1 MVTALRG
8 RAFTTTT
15 NTATQSRGTHD
26 KLLRQVVAN
35 RLFGQSLIRGKDF
48 VSAVAP
54 PKIASRPLPARRA
67 DLVVREQ
74 RFQGRTAYFVK
85 DPLTL
90 RYFRF
95 AAPEFR
101 LFELLDGRRSAAEL
115 RTAYLDD
122 LASDEV
128 AIEDIVRLVG
138 RWKQA
143 GLLEDLDAVATTRTF
158 VSRQQQ
164 RERTQWFGWLS
175 QWLYWKVRAI
185 DPDTLLNRTLPWVRW
200 MFHPLGVAA
209 ALCLMLS
216 AALLI
221 IGRFDQFAAR
231 PELQSFHAFFNLQNI
246 VWLWLAVGVVK
257 VLHEF
262 GHALACKHFGGE
274 CHAMG
279 LLFMCFTPCLY
290 CDVSDSWMLPNK
302 WHRIAIA
309 AAGIYVEVLIAS
321 LATFV
326 WWSTPPGVLHSLAF
340 SAMLFGSVQT
350 FLINA
355 NPLMKFDGY
364 YALSDFL
371 EVPNLRQK
379 SYAMLRHYATKWC
392 WGTDAAAPGPTGLNG
407 VLFTLYAIAAT
418 VYGWMVTVLMVWFLT
433 KFLQPYKLTVVG
445 WGLALLAAINIFVV
459 PLAVGL
465 VAVRRNP
472 SVLRPKPWWRPV
484 LATAVLAAI
493 VWAVLFVPLP
503 HRVYAVL
510 TIEPTHSEQVSVIV
524 PGRILKIFVQP
535 GQFVSQGD
543 PLLELDNVELREQ
556 NANLEQERELFQV
569 QLRVAEA
576 SVNPARSQ
584 QLRVLIEAV
593 DSQLA
598 LQQRRLADLRLRAPC
613 DGTVVPEPEHE
624 PLASR
629 GSPHETQLA
638 RWAHSPLN
646 REGVGAVLDAGTPVC
661 RIVESPEYEAVA
673 ILPQTQIES
682 VRVGQAVTI
691 KLDAF
696 PDDMLLGI
704 VREIGVQNVTNPP
717 PQLLNVAGSE
727 LPAVTFGP
735 GAGTLATPHYQ
746 VRLSLTGFDRMQRAS
761 SLPPLRVGLRG
772 RVWIRAGSQTMAL
785 RWWHWLCEAFQS

>member
-1 MVTALRG
+1 
-8 RAFTTTT
+8 
-15 NTATQSRGTHD
+15 
-26 KLLRQVVAN
+26 
-35 RLFGQSLIRGKDF
+35 
-48 VSAVAP
+48 VSAVAS

-74 RFQGRTAYFVK
+74 RFQGRTAFFVK

-95 AAPEFR
+95 ATPEFC
-101 LFELLDGRRSAAEL
+101 LFELLDGRRNATEL
-115 RTAYLDD
+115 RAAFVDE
-122 LASDEV
+122 LASDDV
-128 AIEDIVRLVG
+128 AVEDVVRLVG
-138 RWKQA
+138 RWKRA
-143 GLLEDLDAVATTRTF
+143 GLLEDVDAAATTCSF
-158 VSRQQQ
+158 VSRWQY
-164 RERTQWFGWLS
+164 RRRTQWFGWLS
-175 QWLYWKVRAI
+175 QLLYWKVRAF
-185 DPDTLLNRTLPWVRW
+185 DPDALLNRIYPCVRW
-200 MFHPLGVAA
+200 LFHPLGVCA
-209 ALCLMLS
+209 ALGLMLS

-221 IGRFDQFAAR
+221 VGRFDQFSAR

-257 VLHEF
+257 VLHEL
-262 GHALACKHFGGE
+262 GHALTCKHFGGE

-309 AAGIYVEVLIAS
+309 AAGVYVEVLIAS

-326 WWSTPPGVLHSLAF
+326 WWTTPPGVLHSIAF
-340 SAMLFGSVQT
+340 AAMLFGSVQT

-379 SYAMLRHYATKWC
+379 SYATLRHYAVNWC
-392 WGTDAAAPGPTGLNG
+392 WGTEVSAPGPTGLRG
-407 VLFTLYAIAAT
+407 FLFTLYAIAAT

-445 WGLALLAAINIFVV
+445 WGLAMLAAINIVV
-459 PLAVGL
+459 LPLVMGL
-465 VAVRRNP
+465 VAARRNP
-472 SVLRPKPWWRPV
+472 SVLRPKQWWRPI
-484 LATAVLAAI
+484 LAAAALAATI
-493 VWAVLFVPLP
+493 WGVLFIPLP
-503 HRVYAVL
+503 CRVYAVL
-510 TIEPTHSEQVSVIV
+510 TIEPTRAEQVSVTV
-524 PGRILKIFVQP
+524 PGQILKILVQP
-535 GQFVSQGD
+535 GQSVRQGD
-543 PLLELDNVELREQ
+543 LLLELDNVELRLLQ
-556 NANLEQERELFQV
+556 ARLEQERELFQV
-569 QLRVAEA
+569 QLRAAEA
-576 SVNPARSQ
+576 AQNPARSQ

-593 DSQLA
+593 ESQLA
-598 LQQRRLADLRLRAPC
+598 LQQSRLDDLQLRAPC
-613 DGTVVPEPEHE
+613 SGTVIPEPKREQ
-624 PLASR
+624 LATR

-638 RWAHSPLN
+638 RGTHSPLN
-646 REGVGAVLDAGTPVC
+646 RESVGAVLDAGTPVC

-673 ILPQTQIES
+673 ILPQSQIES
-682 VRVGQAVTI
+682 VRVGQSVTI

-696 PDDMLLGI
+696 PGDTLLGT
-704 VREIGVQNVTNPP
+704 VREIGVQDVTNPP

-735 GAGTLATPHYQ
+735 GAGGLATPHYQ
-746 VRLSLTGFDRMQRAS
+746 VRVSLTGRSRHELAT

-772 RVWIRAGSQTMAL
+772 RVWIRAGSQTLAL